1 MPITLTPPERAL
13 QPPCAKIVPTV
24 TTLHGDTRTDDYAWL
39 RNRNDPDTIAYLE
52 AENAYMRA
60 MTQHSDGLQ
69 SALYAE
75 MLSHIQQT
83 DLTVPVKRG
92 EYLYYTRTEQGQ
104 QYRIYCRKH
113 TSLDATEEILLDG
126 NAMAEGQKYFQMGAF
141 APSPNH
147 KMLAYSVDNTGD
159 EAFTVFIKNLET
171 GALLPFEIG
180 NTSYPV
186 EWAEDNA
193 TLFYT
198 ILDNSKRAYKVL
210 RRTLGAA
217 ESVELFHEPD
227 ERFSLD
233 LAKTFSRAYI
243 LINCSSSLTTGVCA
257 AFPPRGPCREF
268 QVVLPRTQ
276 GVEYD
281 LTHHGDSFFIR
292 INDGAAKTFRVIQTP
307 VADPAQNNWK
317 EIVSARPEVT
327 IESVH
332 AFAGHLVFEER
343 EQGLVKLRIRQFSS
357 GETHYVDF
365 PEPVYSVSLAG
376 NAEFDTPLLRF
387 TYTSLVTPA
396 SVFDYNTA
404 TRQREL
410 KKQLQVPGYD
420 SSLYQSE
427 RIEATAPDG
436 VRVPI
441 SLVYK
446 KGFEP

>member
-1 MPITLTPPERAL
+1 
-13 QPPCAKIVPTV
+13 
-24 TTLHGDTRTDDYAWL
+24 
-39 RNRNDPDTIAYLE
+39 
-52 AENAYMRA
+52 
-60 MTQHSDGLQ
+60 
-69 SALYAE
+69 
-75 MLSHIQQT
+75 
-83 DLTVPVKRG
+83 
-92 EYLYYTRTEQGQ
+92 
-104 QYRIYCRKH
+104 
-113 TSLDATEEILLDG
+113 
-126 NAMAEGQKYFQMGAF
+126 MGAF

-147 KMLAYSVDNTGD
+147 KLLAYSVDNTGD
-159 EAFTVFIKNLET
+159 EAFTVFIKDLET

-198 ILDNSKRAYKVL
+198 ILDNAKRSYKVL

-243 LINCSSSLTTGVCA
+243 LINCSSSLTAEVRWLA
-257 AFPPRGPCREF
+257 ATRPMDEF

-292 INDGAAKTFRVIQTP
+292 IIDGAAKTFRVIQTP
-307 VADPAQNNWK
+307 VADPSQTNWT
-317 EIVSARPEVT
+317 EIVPARPEVT

-343 EQGLVKLRIRQFSS
+343 EHGLVKLRIREFSS

-396 SVFDYNTA
+396 SVFDYNTV

-410 KKQLQVPGYD
+410 KKQLEVPGYD
-420 SSLYQSE
+420 PSLYQSE

-446 KGFEP
+446 KGFVRDGQARMLLYGYGSYGLSMDPAFSSDRLSLLDRGLVYAIAHIRGGGDLGQALA